1 MFEYEASDGGLETE
15 DSVVLILICILQW
28 SEFGKD
34 LLLSLCSLLHLTNNP
49 SYSQH
54 FGKRVGVVS
63 LALLVKK
70 CCIICALDGI
80 EFDIL
85 RDNSDL
91 NCPDLRGDFED
102 ADVKCQTGHTSEE
115 DSG

>member
-1 MFEYEASDGGLETE
+1 
-15 DSVVLILICILQW
+15 
-28 SEFGKD
+28 
-34 LLLSLCSLLHLTNNP
+34 
-49 SYSQH
+49 
-54 FGKRVGVVS
+54 VS